1 MKFDMGIEINDQI
14 YLIEHFS
21 RCFMSVH
28 IPSGD
33 VRIESYLPWKYT
45 QSKIGMLLLK
55 EGILI
60 NSMSIDHFFIYDFIK
75 QQVRILKLQGM
86 KADDCGY
93 YFSNVLINQD
103 ELIVLPFRDK
113 EIKRYGMHG
122 ELKIKDSQWI
132 RNIFGK
138 CEYASKMCENNI
150 RRDSAC
156 ISRNWLFF
164 SLVYGGQNYLC
175 KYNLEQK
182 EGACEIIYCSKDVP
196 IRGVYT
202 YSDKILFRRIFEDK
216 TEIVLMDLYSNEQRT
231 IKIDCPTMFEQDV
244 YGGIDYIRASFK
256 NVILRIEG
264 KDSRTDQSI
273 YYFEE
278 GDTYIA
284 NGILFNT
291 AENKIL
297 KEDRGSIS
305 EYSIEKAGKKIKSS
319 AFYLEGYRKDFQE
332 QCFMEGKY
340 ILKNLVKYLDE
351 DPCDK
356 VEKDDFIKGRSIG
369 EEIWME
375 IVSA

>member
-1 MKFDMGIEINDQI
+1 MKFDMGVEINDQI

-45 QSKIGMLLLK
+45 QSKIDMLLLK
-55 EGILI
+55 KGILI
-60 NSMSIDHFFIYDFIK
+60 TSMSIDHFLIYDFIK
-75 QQVRILKLQGM
+75 QQMTILKPQRM

-93 YFSNVLINQD
+93 YFSNVLVNQD

-138 CEYASKMCENNI
+138 CEYDSKMYENNI

-164 SLVYGGQNYLC
+164 SLVYGGENYLC
-175 KYNLEQK
+175 KYSLDKIN
-182 EGACEIIYCSKDVP
+182 GSCEIIYYSKDVP
-196 IRGVYT
+196 IRGVYA

-216 TEIVLMDLYSNEQRT
+216 TEIVLLDLYSNEQRT
-231 IKIDCPTMFEQDV
+231 IKIDNPAMFEEDV
-244 YGGIDYIRASFK
+244 YGDKDYIRASFK
-256 NVILRIEG
+256 NMILKIEE
-264 KDSRTDQSI
+264 KNSRADQSI
-273 YYFEE
+273 YDFEE
-278 GDTYIA
+278 ADTYIA
-284 NGILFNT
+284 NGILFNV

-297 KEDRGSIS
+297 KEDKGSIK
-305 EYSIEKAGKKIKSS
+305 EYSIEKVNNKIKSS
-319 AFYLEGYRKDFQE
+319 GLYQEGYRKDFQE
-332 QCFMEGKY
+332 QCFREGKY
-340 ILKNLVKYLDE
+340 KLKNLVKYLDE
-351 DPCDK
+351 DPYNK
-356 VEKDDFIKGRSIG
+356 VEKGNFIKNKNIG

-375 IVSA
+375 IISV